1 MTQSAPD
8 HQDLEVIVQK
18 SGDGLLVVDEEGVI
32 RFLNPAA
39 SAFLAKPANE
49 LLGRLFDHPC
59 RPGPPVEIAIVRD
72 NGKPGVGELR
82 AVDIQWQGKRA
93 RLVSIGDVSERA
105 IFDRLKDDFVSNVS
119 HELRTPLT
127 AIREAV
133 SLMRDGILGTV
144 SEEQVKFLTMCIR
157 NADHLRRIV
166 DTILDISKIEAG
178 RVRMAKKNSELVEIV
193 QATVEAFTPVAASKG
208 LSLEMRPP
216 AEPVRVFADRDRITQ
231 VLNNLIGNALK
242 FTASGAIGVSVEA
255 KDGTAVCSVTD
266 PGRGIAKEDLP
277 KVFGKFQQFGAPA
290 DPNNKG
296 TGLGLAISREIVRL
310 HAGDMSVRS
319 VLDHGSTFSFT
330 LPVYRPE
337 LEVFDHLDAR
347 LAESKNPFLLFC
359 VHLNDTAPVEKA
371 AGTDWLDKVT
381 HRIHRTLES
390 GFRSVSSMRL
400 DPDRIFLTLESA
412 QTDGVPA
419 RRKLLRGIKEAF
431 FNMGIDDE
439 TDFSYGLAAY
449 PRDGE
454 SPEAL
459 AAACAGNLV
468 HERAERLDQTIL
480 IVDDEKALT
489 EATRM
494 LLEIFGYRHIQIANN
509 GMEAFEVLK
518 RTIPGLMILDM
529 KMPGMSGYEV
539 IGRLKESHETK
550 DVPILIMSGYEV
562 EIGRFL
568 EYINRKAILTINK
581 PAEPEILRKMV
592 YYLI

>member
-1 MTQSAPD
+1 MAQSAPD
-8 HQDLEVIVQK
+8 HQDLEIIVQN
-18 SGDGLLVVDEEGVI
+18 SGDGLLVVDEEGLI
-32 RFLNPAA
+32 RFFNPAA
-39 SAFLAKPANE
+39 SAFLAKPASE
-49 LLGRLFDHPC
+49 LLGRPFDHPF
-59 RPGPPVEIAIVRD
+59 RSGPPVEIAIVRD

-82 AVDIQWQGKRA
+82 AVDIRWQGRRA
-93 RLVSIGDVSERA
+93 ALVSIGDVSERA
-105 IFDRLKDDFVSNVS
+105 LFDRLKDDFVSNVS

-133 SLMRDGILGTV
+133 SLMRDGILGAV

-178 RVRMAKKNSELVEIV
+178 RVRMAKKKSGLVEIV
-193 QATVEAFTPVAASKG
+193 QATVEAFAPLAASKG
-208 LSLEMRPP
+208 LSIELRPP
-216 AEPVRVFADRDRITQ
+216 AEPVDVFADRDRITQ
-231 VLNNLIGNALK
+231 VMNNLIGNAIK
-242 FTASGAIGVSVEA
+242 FTASGAIGVSIETV
-255 KDGTAVCSVTD
+255 DGRAVCSVTD
-266 PGRGIAKEDLP
+266 PGRGIADEDLP

-310 HAGDMSVRS
+310 HAGDMAVRS
-319 VLDHGSTFSFT
+319 VLEKGSTFSFT
-330 LPVYRPE
+330 IPVYRLE
-337 LEVFDHLDAR
+337 LEVHDHIDAR
-347 LAESKNPFLLFC
+347 LAASRDPFLLFC
-359 VHLNDTAPVEKA
+359 VHLNETAPVRMA
-371 AGTDWLDKVT
+371 AGAEWLDRVAR
-381 HRIHRTLES
+381 RIHRTLES

-400 DPDRIFLTLESA
+400 EPDRILLTMEPGR
-412 QTDGVPA
+412 DGGGQA
-419 RRKLLRGIKEAF
+419 RRRLLRGVKEAF
-431 FNMGIDDE
+431 FDMGIDDE
-439 TDFSYGLAAY
+439 TDFSYGLAAF

-454 SPEAL
+454 SPETL
-459 AAACAGNLV
+459 TQACEGSLV
-468 HERAERLDQTIL
+468 REQEERLDQTIL

-489 EATRM
+489 EATKM
-494 LLEIFGYRHIQIANN
+494 LLEMFGYRHIQIVHN
-509 GMEAFEVLK
+509 GADAFEVLK

-539 IGRLKESHETK
+539 IGRLKEAHETK

-581 PAEPEILRKMV
+581 PADPDLLRKMV